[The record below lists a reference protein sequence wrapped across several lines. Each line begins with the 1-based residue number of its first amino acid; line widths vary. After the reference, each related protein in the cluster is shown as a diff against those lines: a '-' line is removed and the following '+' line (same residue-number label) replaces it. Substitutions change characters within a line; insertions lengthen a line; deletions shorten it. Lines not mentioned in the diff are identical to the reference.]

1 MFDGGAPALKR
12 QTLANRVSRRE
23 GRKEDATR
31 TAGKMLALQMRR
43 RAQMEAEREGGVG
56 GDTGGDV
63 MGDDVVYFGEVDLRP
78 EERKRKFRKTDQ
90 YHLPN
95 LEFPLEYVP
104 TTQHNTTQHSL

>member
-1 MFDGGAPALKR
+1 LRR
-12 QTLANRVSRRE
+12 Q

-43 RAQMEAEREGGVG
+43 RAQMESDREKLGI
-56 GDTGGDV
+56 GDASGDQL
-63 MGDDVVYFGEVDLRP
+63 GDDVVYFGELDMKP

-95 LEFPLEYVP
+95 LEFPLEW
-104 TTQHNTTQHSL
+104 SLLLDLVTNV